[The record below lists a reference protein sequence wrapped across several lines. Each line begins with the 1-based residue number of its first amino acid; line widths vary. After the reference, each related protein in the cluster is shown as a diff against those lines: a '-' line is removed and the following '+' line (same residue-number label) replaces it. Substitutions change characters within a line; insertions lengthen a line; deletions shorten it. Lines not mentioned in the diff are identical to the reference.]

1 MNSVCHEKGYV
12 HVQAFEQR
20 RKLRLRRMS
29 RSRIPVAGVTGR
41 LDGNQQPSDGYA
53 VASRSERVRR
63 RTSGSKLS
71 NLAGGHKLA
80 SEPPIE

>member
-1 MNSVCHEKGYV
+1 M
-12 HVQAFEQR
+12 
-20 RKLRLRRMS
+20 
-29 RSRIPVAGVTGR
+29 TGR
-41 LDGNQQPSDGYA
+41 LDGNQQPCDGYA
-53 VASRSERVRR
+53 VASRSREVRR

>member
-1 MNSVCHEKGYV
+1 MFKIRTYV
-12 HVQAFEQR
+12 
-20 RKLRLRRMS
+20 LWL
-29 RSRIPVAGVTGR
+29 TGL

-53 VASRSERVRR
+53 VASRSEGVRR